1 MSSSRARRAVA
12 AFSLAGLFVA
22 LAGCS
27 AQEQRL
33 ASYRSNPTP
42 EIDTRSQRPDDINN
56 RLTITNDTNLRL
68 FNEDLG
74 RLFLMDRPSR
84 LSRQRI
90 PY

>member
-1 MSSSRARRAVA
+1 MSSPRARTVA
-12 AFSLAGLFVA
+12 SVLLLAFLAGG

-33 ASYRSNPTP
+33 ASYRSRPTP
-42 EIDTRSQRPDDINN
+42 EIDTRSQRPDDIDN
-56 RLTITNDTNLRL
+56 RLTVTNDTNLRL

-84 LSRQRI
+84 LSRQRM